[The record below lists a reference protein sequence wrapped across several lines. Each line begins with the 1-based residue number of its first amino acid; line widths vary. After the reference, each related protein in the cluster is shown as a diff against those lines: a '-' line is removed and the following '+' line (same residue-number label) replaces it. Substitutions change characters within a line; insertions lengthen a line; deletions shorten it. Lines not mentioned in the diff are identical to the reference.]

1 MNYYSVLGMFAKT
14 DYFVLSVASA
24 WHNLL
29 YTSDYSCITLANSEW
44 QLFCMKLTCCDTYN
58 SAHGSGFS
66 VLGDLLVFSKRKES
80 WAVMWC
86 GFPSAQSCRENC
98 AVLRG
103 TPSWWAVTEGN
114 LAAGV
119 FAAREWEDWEHLQK
133 PLPWVAD
140 DSLNPFCCLGGIIPL
155 FMLTQLGAEFCS
167 LALRIVSCWLLF
179 CMQWSICFESSKP
192 WKKIHELPSLLLQ
205 WAVLTMARLEGKGL
219 HSKILLRSQLSQKTL
234 KAARKT

>member
-1 MNYYSVLGMFAKT
+1 MTALLHETHMLWYVQQCTWLWIFSSRGFIGVFKEKRKLSCNVMWLPSCSELQRT
-14 DYFVLSVASA
+14 VLSWEEPQADE
-24 WHNLL
+24 L
-29 YTSDYSCITLANSEW
+29 
-44 QLFCMKLTCCDTYN
+44 M
-58 SAHGSGFS
+58 
-66 VLGDLLVFSKRKES
+66 
-80 WAVMWC
+80 
-86 GFPSAQSCRENC
+86 
-98 AVLRG
+98 RG
-103 TPSWWAVTEGN
+103 I
-114 LAAGV
+114 LQQV

-133 PLPWVAD
+133 PLPWDAD

-167 LALRIVSCWLLF
+167 LALRIVCCWLLF
-179 CMQWSICFESSKP
+179 CMQWSICFEPSKP